1 MFEYSKEILTKVSF
15 DQKLFT
21 KELRKAMD
29 WLKKEER
36 KLLLVWCLTTFG
48 HRYSEIIMQMFRSY
62 VK

>member
-15 DQKLFT
+15 DKSLFT
-21 KELRKAMD
+21 KELTKAIT

-36 KLLLVWCLTTFG
+36 KMLMVWCLTTFG
-48 HRYSEIIMQMFRSY
+48 NKYGDVIMQAFRHY

>member
-15 DQKLFT
+15 DRSLFA
-21 KELRKAMD
+21 KELHKAIT

-36 KLLLVWCLTTFG
+36 KMLMVWCLATFG
-48 HRYSEIIMQMFRSY
+48 NKYSDVIIQAFRHY